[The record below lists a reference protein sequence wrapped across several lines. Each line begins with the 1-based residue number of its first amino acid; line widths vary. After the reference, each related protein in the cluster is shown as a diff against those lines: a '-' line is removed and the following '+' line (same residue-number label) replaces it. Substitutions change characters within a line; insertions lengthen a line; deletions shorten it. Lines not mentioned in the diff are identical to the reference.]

1 MAGRKILLVE
11 GTDDEHVLKHICG
24 NRGIPN
30 LDDVRPHE
38 GDQDLLEDFET
49 QLRASTDEG
58 DVVGIVIDA
67 DDDPAGRWQSIRNRL
82 VQVGYGNVPAQADAE
97 GTVINPPGESVLPRA
112 GVWLMPNNQDRGK
125 LEDFLRLLVRQ
136 NDGLIDY
143 AADTV
148 SSLPERR
155 FGDTDTPKAVMH
167 TWLAWQSSPGR
178 PYGTAITAGFL
189 DAGAVAVDGLVG
201 WLNRL
206 FFA

>member
-1 MAGRKILLVE
+1 MLGA
-11 GTDDEHVLKHICG
+11 
-24 NRGIPN
+24 IP
-30 LDDVRPHE
+30 R
-38 GDQDLLEDFET
+38 QLE
-49 QLRASTDEG
+49 ASTGQG
-58 DVVGIVIDA
+58 DIVGVVIDA
-67 DDDPAGRWQSIRNRL
+67 DENPADRWQSIRGL
-82 VQVGYGNVPAQADAE
+82 LTHAGYQDVPTRADPE
-97 GTVINPPGESVLPRA
+97 GTVIAPADGSPLPRA

-125 LEDFLRLLVRQ
+125 LEDFLRFLVRQ
-136 NDGLIDY
+136 DDGLIGY

-148 SSLPERR
+148 AALPERR